1 MLGFES
7 ATRGGEGWMAG
18 REGPTNERIV
28 TLLREILQELKD
40 LRVRQERIET
50 SLEKAVK
57 TTR

>member
-7 ATRGGEGWMAG
+7 AARGGEGWMAG

-28 TLLREILQELKD
+28 TLLREILQEMKD

-50 SLEKAVK
+50 SLEKVAR

>member
-1 MLGFES
+1 
-7 ATRGGEGWMAG
+7 MAG
-18 REGPTNERIV
+18 REDPTNERIV

-50 SLEKAVK
+50 GLEKVAR

>member
-1 MLGFES
+1 
-7 ATRGGEGWMAG
+7 MAG

>member
-1 MLGFES
+1 
-7 ATRGGEGWMAG
+7 MAG

-50 SLEKAVK
+50 SLEKAAK